1 VLLASYLR
9 ESVRRAWVGVGA
21 CALICAGIFV
31 AAAAVPDQPVGDAV
45 GLIDGED
52 IAVTGPMSVEVV
64 GGTAKTILRSGSD
77 VRVKSGQARIS
88 LVEGGQISICG
99 PAHLSV
105 LKSGGAVT
113 LALESGAIRA
123 RLESEPAMN
132 VYTPQI
138 QGQPVAIG
146 DEPREFLVGFE
157 NAGVMCVR
165 TYRGAMRLEN
175 QLSGQSVIVPQ
186 GGDVVLTN
194 GQIDSLRNGAGH
206 CNCELQIVKA
216 RAFALPKN
224 DVAAG
229 TAETAKSETAQNS
242 ADVAGTGAAARS
254 GTASATATEEKP
266 SKKEEPIYT
275 VDMPPLRFD
284 ASAKVQPAPDPRL
297 MVIVRRVRVRPTLI
311 FQGRVEGDPVT
322 TAAVMTPP
330 QAPAG
335 TAPAPAHVAPPP
347 AQGSV
352 VDRVR
357 SFFHRLWTRGG

>member
-1 VLLASYLR
+1 VLVANYLR
-9 ESVRRAWVGVGA
+9 ESVRRAWILAAV
-21 CALICAGIFV
+21 CAVAGAGIFV
-31 AAAAVPDQPVGDAV
+31 ATTATADQPVGDSV
-45 GLIDGED
+45 GLIEGED
-52 IAVTGPMSVEVV
+52 ISVTGPMSVEVV

-99 PAHLSV
+99 LAHFSV
-105 LKSGGAVT
+105 LKSGGSLTV
-113 LALESGAIRA
+113 ALESGTIRA
-123 RLESEPAMN
+123 RLEGAPAIS
-132 VYTPQI
+132 VYTAQI

-146 DEPREFLVGFE
+146 DEPRDFLVGFE
-157 NAGVMCVR
+157 SAGTMCVR

-175 QLSGQSVIVPQ
+175 QLSGQSVMVPQ
-186 GGDVVLTN
+186 GGDVMLTN
-194 GQIDSLRNGAGH
+194 GQIDSLRSGAGH
-206 CNCELQIVKA
+206 CNCELQIAKA
-216 RAFALPKN
+216 PAVRLPRNEMPAAAVESAKGETTQNSSDASGAGAGEKIPKN
-224 DVAAG
+224 
-229 TAETAKSETAQNS
+229 
-242 ADVAGTGAAARS
+242 
-254 GTASATATEEKP
+254 
-266 SKKEEPIYT
+266 EEPIYT

-284 ASAKVQPAPDPRL
+284 ASTKVQPAPDPRL

-311 FQGRVEGDPVT
+311 FQGRVEGEPVT
-322 TAAVMTPP
+322 TAAVVAPP

>member
-1 VLLASYLR
+1 MLLGSYLR
-9 ESVRRAWVGVGA
+9 ESVRRAWVGAGA
-21 CALICAGIFV
+21 FALICAGIFV
-31 AAAAVPDQPVGDAV
+31 AAAATPDQPAGDAV
-45 GLIDGED
+45 GLIEGED
-52 IAVTGPMSVEVV
+52 IAVSGPMTVEVV

-113 LALESGAIRA
+113 VALESGAIRA
-123 RLESEPAMN
+123 RLESEPAMS

-157 NAGVMCVR
+157 NAGIMCVR

-186 GGDVVLTN
+186 GGDVILTN
-194 GQIDSLRNGAGH
+194 GQIESLRNGAGH
-206 CNCELQIVKA
+206 CNCELQIAKA
-216 RAFALPKN
+216 PAARLPRN
-224 DVAAG
+224 EMPAA
-229 TAETAKSETAQNS
+229 AVESARSETPQNS
-242 ADVAGTGAAARS
+242 ADTAGAGVAARS
-254 GTASATATEEKP
+254 GTAPATATEEKP

-311 FQGRVEGDPVT
+311 FQGRVEGEPVT
-322 TAAVMTPP
+322 TAAVVAPP
-330 QAPAG
+330 QAPVVN
-335 TAPAPAHVAPPP
+335 APAKSATP

-357 SFFHRLWTRGG
+357 SFFHKLWSRSS